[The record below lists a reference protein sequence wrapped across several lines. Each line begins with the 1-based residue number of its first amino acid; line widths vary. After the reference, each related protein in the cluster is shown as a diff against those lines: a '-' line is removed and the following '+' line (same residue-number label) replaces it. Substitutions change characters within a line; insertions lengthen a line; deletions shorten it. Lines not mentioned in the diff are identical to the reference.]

1 MRVWLNFYR
10 IMRRIGIFILVIAV
24 ISCKNENSVEGDR
37 FYAAGNYEKAVEAY
51 STYLRTEP
59 RDIKTLYNRGRAYE
73 ELEKFDLALE
83 DFNQV
88 IKEDP
93 LNVNAH
99 LSITIDYYNRLNDYE
114 NTIFFA
120 EKVLKL
126 DETNASAFT
135 LMGKAHQKLG
145 NLQEAL
151 TSYNSAISVYEE
163 YAEAYLS
170 RGSLRIY
177 QKQNSRACSDFR
189 LANSLGLAKAEEL
202 VKRYCK

>member
-135 LMGKAHQKLG
+135 LMGKAHQK
-145 NLQEAL
+145 
-151 TSYNSAISVYEE
+151 
-163 YAEAYLS
+163 
-170 RGSLRIY
+170 
-177 QKQNSRACSDFR
+177 
-189 LANSLGLAKAEEL
+189 
-202 VKRYCK
+202 

>member
-1 MRVWLNFYR
+1 MRNLALL
-10 IMRRIGIFILVIAV
+10 FIVVFALG
-24 ISCKNENSVEGDR
+24 CKNENSVEGDKY
-37 FYAAGNYEKAVEAY
+37 YADGNYKKAIESY
-51 STYLRTEP
+51 SVYLTTEP

-73 ELEKFDLALE
+73 ELGEYELALT
-83 DFNQV
+83 DFNKV

-99 LSITIDYYNRLNDYE
+99 LSITIDYYNRLNDFE

-135 LMGKAHQKLG
+135 LIGKANQKLG

-151 TSYNSAISVYEE
+151 NAYNSAISVNEE
-163 YAEAYLS
+163 YADAYLS

-177 QKQNSRACSDFR
+177 QKQKSRACSDFR
-189 LANSLGLAKAEEL
+189 LASSLGLTKAEEL
-202 VKRYCK
+202 IKKYCR